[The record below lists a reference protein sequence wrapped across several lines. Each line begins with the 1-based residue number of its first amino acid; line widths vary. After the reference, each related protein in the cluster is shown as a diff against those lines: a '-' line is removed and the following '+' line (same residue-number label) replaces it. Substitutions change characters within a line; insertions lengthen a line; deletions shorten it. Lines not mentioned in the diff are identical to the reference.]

1 MLDVPSSLA
10 VSVQPAA
17 QPSGE
22 ARRVSALAELRAR
35 TEALV
40 RAARPA
46 DAQASLAG
54 EPASRGAAP
63 APVSA
68 AAARP
73 LAARDEVSAVLG
85 IPAQELT
92 PAVTTALAGLMAEI
106 KSLRSEQVLLQQ
118 RLREAEGLADVDPL
132 SQVLNRRGFLREMQ
146 RSMALAGR
154 TGMAASV
161 VFFDLNGFKQI
172 NDRHGHKAGDAVLE
186 AVATTLR
193 GQVRGSDSVGR
204 LGGDEFAVL
213 LANAGPDEARRK
225 GAALAA
231 AVARTSVP
239 WNREALAVTAAF
251 GTYTVQPGDSPE
263 LAIARADEAM
273 YVDKSARRV
282 ASL

>member
-1 MLDVPSSLA
+1 MLDAPSSLA
-10 VSVQPAA
+10 ASVQPAA
-17 QPSGE
+17 QPVAE
-22 ARRVSALAELRAR
+22 ARRISALAELRAR

-40 RAARPA
+40 RVARPA
-46 DAQASLAG
+46 EALS
-54 EPASRGAAP
+54 PANPGTVA
-63 APVSA
+63 SA
-68 AAARP
+68 AAAAAQRP
-73 LAARDEVSAVLG
+73 TARDEVSAVLG
-85 IPAQELT
+85 IPPQELT

-213 LANAGPDEARRK
+213 LANAGPEEARRK

-239 WNREALAVTAAF
+239 WNREALSVSAAF

>member
-1 MLDVPSSLA
+1 MLDAPSSLA
-10 VSVQPAA
+10 ASVQPAA
-17 QPSGE
+17 QPAGE

-35 TEALV
+35 TEALA

-46 DAQASLAG
+46 DAQASPAG
-54 EPASRGAAP
+54 GTAARGAVP

-85 IPAQELT
+85 IPPQELT

-213 LANAGPDEARRK
+213 LANAGPEEARRK

>member
-54 EPASRGAAP
+54 EPAPRGAAP

-73 LAARDEVSAVLG
+73 PAARDEVSAVLG

-213 LANAGPDEARRK
+213 LANAGPEEARRK

>member
-46 DAQASLAG
+46 DTPASLAG
-54 EPASRGAAP
+54 EPAPRGAAP

-213 LANAGPDEARRK
+213 LANAGPEEARRK

>member
-1 MLDVPSSLA
+1 MLDAPTSLA
-10 VSVQPAA
+10 ASALPAA
-17 QPSGE
+17 QPAAE
-22 ARRVSALAELRAR
+22 ARRISALAELRAR
-35 TEALV
+35 TEALM
-40 RAARPA
+40 RGARPA
-46 DAQASLAG
+46 DGATLPAG
-54 EPASRGAAP
+54 DGGARGAA
-63 APVSA
+63 APVQ
-68 AAARP
+68 P
-73 LAARDEVSAVLG
+73 MTPRDEVSAVLG
-85 IPAQELT
+85 IPPQELT

-106 KSLRSEQVLLQQ
+106 KSLKSEQVLLQQ

-146 RSMALAGR
+146 RSMALAER

-172 NDRHGHKAGDAVLE
+172 NDRHGHKAGDAVLQ

-225 GAALAA
+225 GAALATA
-231 AVARTSVP
+231 IARTSVP
-239 WNREALAVTAAF
+239 WTREALGVTAAF

>member
-1 MLDVPSSLA
+1 MLDAPSSLA
-10 VSVQPAA
+10 ASVQPAA
-17 QPSGE
+17 LPVAE
-22 ARRVSALAELRAR
+22 ARRISALAELRAR

-40 RAARPA
+40 RGTRPA
-46 DAQASLAG
+46 DALSPAG
-54 EPASRGAAP
+54 PGTVARAGAATDLWP
-63 APVSA
+63 T
-68 AAARP
+68 
-73 LAARDEVSAVLG
+73 ARDEVSAVLG
-85 IPAQELT
+85 IPPQELT

-213 LANAGPDEARRK
+213 LANAGPEEARRK